1 MIPPNVKVLYFVTD
15 MIWISLVPTCVRS
28 PATIIQHHIATLL
41 YLVVPYSKPQFLWCM
56 GACMSVE
63 INTWF
68 LIARRVFNKQEFL
81 PWVIGLPPFV
91 SIRVELISIFFYLTW
106 ISIRCILYPYLLV
119 EFAHMWNSY
128 SIQAGTRLNVLAI
141 VLPLHVIFCL
151 LNVKWTYDL
160 IMSKLRYWRRKGK
173 KEPCKGL
180 SRTTTANTR
189 T

>member
-1 MIPPNVKVLYFVTD
+1 MGHWLT
-15 MIWISLVPTCVRS
+15 SLCIDS
-28 PATIIQHHIATLL
+28 GQAHFDIL
-41 YLVVPYSKPQFLWCM
+41 
-56 GACMSVE
+56 
-63 INTWF
+63 
-68 LIARRVFNKQEFL
+68 
-81 PWVIGLPPFV
+81 
-91 SIRVELISIFFYLTW
+91 YLTW

-141 VLPLHVIFCL
+141 VLPLHAIFCL

-180 SRTTTANTR
+180 
-189 T
+189 